1 MVIGVQLAAA
11 IQQGRGAVLNALD
24 HDRQTSLVAVHI
36 AVIQAVHLM
45 LHQGLVGL
53 GAEVHHELLDHRA
66 GLFHIAAGGL
76 VLVAV
81 AVPVVAVISVARI
94 SVGYQGSSQGAGVGG
109 SGLGRIGT
117 VAALAVAFTIAVSVV
132 AVSVAIPIVVAVVPI
147 VIAVH
152 LVVDVGIGIVP
163 VVRGIGIGGLT
174 RIRSIGIGRIGIG
187 RIGIG
192 SFTGIRRIRVSGLA
206 GVGDI
211 GRGIGGGRGVL
222 LAAGI
227 VIPVAVLGDDPGVFH
242 ESAQAVVGV
251 DALLGVAVDAPDHL
265 VGLVVGVLAGSL
277 QLLVLAVLL
286 QDQVAP
292 VVVGAGGVGLPVVGG
307 AVHLLVEVVV
317 DVVAVVA
324 ADARLVGQVAQA
336 IVGIG
341 AGGITVVVVGGD
353 EAVQRV
359 VGIEG
364 LVLRLASAVAPHVLI
379 GHVAVGVILISM
391 LLGLGGLFA
400 GMGVVHRQQAAHLVV
415 GVILHP
421 AVGIAHLRDAGHA
434 VVGVGGLAA
443 VGLRHL
449 GLVVDQ
455 IVFIGGLGAVGIQDF
470 RLVAHAV
477 VGVLHPVALV
487 VGGGGQLMQQIQL
500 EGGGAQPV
508 GHGYQVSGLV
518 VSVRNFLGII
528 VIDCRDQIKG
538 VVSVF
543 RGVAVGIGF
552 GDQVAVAVVGVGGDI
567 AQGVHLLGDE
577 APAVELVQGDLPLV
591 HVVLG
596 IHPVELG
603 GGQAA
608 HLVVLKEGRGAQ
620 RVDGLH
626 HIAHA
631 VVDVLGGIPVGVG
644 GAGDVAHPVIG
655 HGCTLTVRCGGL
667 DETVQRIVL
676 IEGVAV
682 HGGHFDAVAVAVILV
697 GGDVTLGVRLGG
709 HFTALGVLSFA
720 IFYTKNL

>member
-117 VAALAVAFTIAVSVV
+117 VAALAVAFTIAVSVVAVSVV

-307 AVHLLVEVVV
+307 AVHLLVEVVI

-434 VVGVGGLAA
+434 
-443 VGLRHL
+443 
-449 GLVVDQ
+449 
-455 IVFIGGLGAVGIQDF
+455 
-470 RLVAHAV
+470 
-477 VGVLHPVALV
+477 
-487 VGGGGQLMQQIQL
+487 
-500 EGGGAQPV
+500 
-508 GHGYQVSGLV
+508 S
-518 VSVRNFLGII
+518 
-528 VIDCRDQIKG
+528 
-538 VVSVF
+538 
-543 RGVAVGIGF
+543 
-552 GDQVAVAVVGVGGDI
+552 
-567 AQGVHLLGDE
+567 
-577 APAVELVQGDLPLV
+577 
-591 HVVLG
+591 
-596 IHPVELG
+596 
-603 GGQAA
+603 
-608 HLVVLKEGRGAQ
+608 
-620 RVDGLH
+620 
-626 HIAHA
+626 
-631 VVDVLGGIPVGVG
+631 
-644 GAGDVAHPVIG
+644 
-655 HGCTLTVRCGGL
+655 
-667 DETVQRIVL
+667 
-676 IEGVAV
+676 
-682 HGGHFDAVAVAVILV
+682 
-697 GGDVTLGVRLGG
+697 
-709 HFTALGVLSFA
+709 
-720 IFYTKNL
+720 